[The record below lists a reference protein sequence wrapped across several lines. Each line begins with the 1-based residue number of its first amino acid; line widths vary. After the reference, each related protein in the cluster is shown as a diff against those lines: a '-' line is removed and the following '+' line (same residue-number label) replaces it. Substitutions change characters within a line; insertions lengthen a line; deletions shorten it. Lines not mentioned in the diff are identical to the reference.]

1 MKNEVVVAGE
11 IQLESVIDGEST
23 LNSVIDGENTLDNV
37 VDGEGT
43 PITQVTVDDH
53 QVLQHRDAPD
63 QHPISAITGL
73 SNILKKTVKKDD
85 LAEVAFTGKI
95 EDLTQDAPV
104 IINCGTST
112 EVI

>member
-11 IQLESVIDGEST
+11 IKLESVIDGENI
-23 LNSVIDGENTLDNV
+23 LDNVIDGENTLDSV

-43 PITQVTVDDH
+43 PITEVTVNDH
-53 QVLQHRDAPD
+53 RILKHRDAPD

-73 SNILKKTVKKDD
+73 KNILDTKLDENDVARVAITGNFSD
-85 LAEVAFTGKI
+85 LNMDKVV
-95 EDLTQDAPV
+95 V
-104 IINCGTST
+104 IDCGTST